1 MLKTIAIAA
10 GGYSGEYEVSIN
22 SAAQVAARLSADKFR
37 TFVVEITR
45 DRWVARDADKNEFAV
60 DKNDFAIVTPQG
72 RIRPDAVFMA
82 IHGTP
87 GEDGKLQGY
96 FDMLGIPHTTCHA
109 FTAALTFNKFACKN
123 YLQPHGIRMA
133 PSILLRRG
141 EAINS
146 AAIAD
151 TLGMP
156 CFVKPNNNGSSV
168 GVSKVNTLGEL
179 QPAIEK
185 IFPDDDEVIIERFIK
200 GREFSCGVFKS
211 GADDIT
217 LPVTEIIS
225 KKEFF
230 DYEAK
235 YTSGMSEEIT
245 PADLSPLETLEI
257 QTLSSRIY
265 SILNCRGMCRV
276 DFILSDGIFYF
287 LEINTVPGM
296 STNSIIPQQLRAAGY
311 QVDAFYSMVATKAA
325 EGTL

>member
-1 MLKTIAIAA
+1 MLKTIAIVA

-22 SAAQVAARLSADKFR
+22 SAAQVAARLSPAKFC

-45 DRWVARDADKNEFAV
+45 QGWVARDADKNEFDI
-60 DKNDFAIVTPQG
+60 DKNDFTIVTPSG
-72 RIRPDAVFMA
+72 KIKPDAVFMA

-109 FTAALTFNKFACKN
+109 FAAALTFNKYACKN
-123 YLQPHGIRMA
+123 YLAPHGILMA
-133 PSILLRRG
+133 PSLLLRRG
-141 EAINS
+141 DAVNS
-146 AAIAD
+146 RTIID
-151 TLGMP
+151 SLGLP

-168 GVSKVNTLGEL
+168 GVSKVNQEEEL
-179 QPAIEK
+179 LPAIEK
-185 IFPDDDEVIIERFIK
+185 IFPDDHEVIIESFIK

-211 GADDIT
+211 GKQEII
-217 LPVTEIIS
+217 LPVTEIKS

-235 YTSGMSEEIT
+235 YTTGMSEEIT
-245 PADLSPLETLEI
+245 PAALAPQETFEI
-257 QTLSSRIY
+257 QSLSSKIY
-265 SILNCRGMCRV
+265 SILNCRGICRV
-276 DFILSDGIFYF
+276 DFILRHGKFHF

-311 QVDAFYSMVATKAA
+311 NVDEFYTMVAQKAID
-325 EGTL
+325 GTL